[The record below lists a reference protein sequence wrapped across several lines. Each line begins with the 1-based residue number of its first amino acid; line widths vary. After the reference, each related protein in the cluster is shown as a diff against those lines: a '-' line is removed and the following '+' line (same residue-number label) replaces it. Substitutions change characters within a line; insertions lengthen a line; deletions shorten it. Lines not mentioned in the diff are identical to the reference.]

1 MPLKNRTAEID
12 RVSKMKKTIPLFI
25 FIILAIFTLYSSV
38 NNPYHNWDMIGY
50 MAAAKSFEEQNIEAL
65 HTFTYQMLEKSVTP
79 AEYLALT
86 RDDGYRTEISTDTS
100 AFQEQLP
107 FYQIRPLYTA
117 MIYLLYKVGVN
128 IALATYLI
136 SGIAAALGILLLF
149 LIAKSCLSDLLS
161 YVLAGSLVLFKV
173 FDLARYSTPDGLA
186 FLGIILA
193 VYLYVRKKG
202 KVLICLLPILLT
214 IRTDLVLF
222 TIPMLV
228 VLYMHGITKKWE
240 TVISALFSIVI
251 YWGIGAL
258 TGNPGWATTFY
269 FTMVEYLAHPISQP
283 PTLTTGIYFHSLL
296 KGLKHLIK
304 NPRFLLYV
312 ITVFSSIILSVKFS
326 QNKPMRKILASPAAG
341 LLLVSC
347 FYIGSHFVIFPVSW
361 DRFFTTAYITGVLA
375 CLWIINDFIKISF
388 IEKETKM
395 L

>member
-1 MPLKNRTAEID
+1 MPLKKRTGEND
-12 RVSKMKKTIPLFI
+12 RVSNMKKTLTLFI
-25 FIILAIFTLYSSV
+25 FIILAIFALYSSV
-38 NNPYHNWDMIGY
+38 INPYHNWDMIGY
-50 MAAAKSFEEQNIEAL
+50 MAAAKSYEERDINSL

-86 RDDGYRTEISTDTS
+86 RDDGYRTAISTDTS

-136 SGIAAALGILLLF
+136 SGIAAALGILLLY
-149 LIAKSCLSDLLS
+149 LIAKTCLSDLLS
-161 YVLAGSLVLFKV
+161 CILAGSLVLFKA

-186 FLGIILA
+186 FLGIILS

-202 KVLICLLPILLT
+202 KALICLLPILLA

-228 VLYMHGITKKWE
+228 VLYMHGITQKWE
-240 TVISALFSIVI
+240 TVISALFSIAV
-251 YWGIGAL
+251 YWGIGAF

-283 PTLTTGIYFHSLL
+283 PTLTTGIYFHSLM

-304 NPRFLLYV
+304 NPRFMLYLA
-312 ITVFSSIILSVKFS
+312 TVFGSILLSVKFLR
-326 QNKPMRKILASPAAG
+326 NKPVREILASPAAG

-361 DRFFTTAYITGVLA
+361 DRFFTTTYITSGFA
-375 CLWIINDFIKISF
+375 CLWIINDFIKNSF
-388 IEKETKM
+388 SEKETKM